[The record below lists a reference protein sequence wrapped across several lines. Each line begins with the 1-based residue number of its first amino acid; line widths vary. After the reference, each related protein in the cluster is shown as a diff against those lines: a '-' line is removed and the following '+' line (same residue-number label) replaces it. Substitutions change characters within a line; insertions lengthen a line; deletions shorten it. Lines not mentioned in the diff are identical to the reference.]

1 MAIEAIIFD
10 MDGLLV
16 DSEPTWD
23 MARKTIVARVGKL
36 WNKQDHFNVMG
47 VLAQQNGHN
56 I

>member
-23 MARKTIVARVGKL
+23 MARNTIVARVGKL